1 MQTRGRGCLRSHT
14 CAGRGEAA
22 ASLVAAL
29 APSET
34 PTQEVSQVTGS
45 SRPGGSW
52 VPSFCPIWSRLWSDQ
67 DRLRTGRY
75 LGRQTAP
82 LSPSHRYRTG
92 YLLASSSPPPRGAR
106 EASWPSAP
114 SNEIR
119 PGSRSRLT
127 PQNWL
132 PSQSQLRPGG
142 AVTPHPK
149 GALPIGLDA
158 LTPLLLRSP
167 QGAGGSRSDPAV
179 RPGRCNVTALSLH
192 RAPRLKWRLV
202 AAPACASMPPGRST
216 GGRLMLHRSA
226 CRAA

>member
-67 DRLRTGRY
+67 DRLRTGGY

-82 LSPSHRYRTG
+82 LSPSHRSRTG
-92 YLLASSSPPPRGAR
+92 CLLAPSPTPPRGAR
-106 EASWPSAP
+106 EASWPTAP
-114 SNEIR
+114 SNEMR
-119 PGSRSRLT
+119 PGSHHHRRHRTGCRASPSSAPGAPSLRIQRVPFRSASTPSHPCCRDRLRAPEGHGVIPECAPVAATSRRSR
-127 PQNWL
+127 
-132 PSQSQLRPGG
+132 S
-142 AVTPHPK
+142 
-149 GALPIGLDA
+149 IGLPGSSGD
-158 LTPLLLRSP
+158 LSP
-167 QGAGGSRSDPAV
+167 RRVA
-179 RPGRCNVTALSLH
+179 RPCRRGE
-192 RAPRLKWRLV
+192 AP
-202 AAPACASMPPGRST
+202 GD
-216 GGRLMLHRSA
+216 G
-226 CRAA
+226 